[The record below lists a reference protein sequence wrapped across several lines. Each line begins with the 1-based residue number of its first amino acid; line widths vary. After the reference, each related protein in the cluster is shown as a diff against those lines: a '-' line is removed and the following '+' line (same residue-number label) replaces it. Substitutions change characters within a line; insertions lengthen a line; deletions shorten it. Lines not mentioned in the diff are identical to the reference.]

1 MKKHLLAT
9 AFAVAGLGM
18 AALPALA
25 KDYKLASIQSVTG
38 IYAFVGVPLT
48 KGIELGV
55 DQVNASGM
63 LGAGNKLVLEKQ
75 DPASD
80 RTQAVTLMTRFG
92 NDANTL
98 LVLGPSSTIEALAA
112 GPAAQAAKLPQITN
126 GALPQLLKV
135 NDQLFRTLIPI
146 PESWGLIANYAA
158 TNLKSKRCALI
169 TVSDNEGYMYQRELV
184 KQGLVA
190 KGVEIVSDEL
200 PRGSETDYSAI
211 ATKIASRNPDC
222 MILNGPAEQMANMII
237 QVKQAGLSPAA
248 HVFIDS
254 GGGSANFL
262 KAGGKM
268 VEGVYVLTP
277 FFAPGS
283 TPMARKFSADYEKRF
298 GEAPDNWSA
307 LGYAS
312 VQVVAA
318 AIKAAG
324 ANVTRETLTAE
335 LKKTKDLPVVLG
347 EGTMSIGADRET
359 HYDLTVLTVKDGK
372 WAFP

>member
-1 MKKHLLAT
+1 MKKYLLAT

-25 KDYKLASIQSVTG
+25 KDYKVASIQSVTG

-48 KGIELGV
+48 KGIELGI

-63 LGAGNKLVLEKQ
+63 LGAGNKIVLEKQ
-75 DPASD
+75 DPASE
-80 RTQAVTLMTRFG
+80 RSQAVTLMTRFG

-98 LVLGPSSTIEALAA
+98 MVFGPSSTIEALAS

-126 GALPQLLKV
+126 GALPALLKV

-158 TNLKSKRCALI
+158 TTLKSKRCSLI

-190 KGVEIVSDEL
+190 KGVEIVADEL

-211 ATKIASRNPDC
+211 ATKIVSRNPDC

-277 FFAPGS
+277 FFAPGA
-283 TPMARKFSADYEKRF
+283 TPMARQFSADYEKRF

-318 AIKAAG
+318 SIKAAG
-324 ANVTRETLTAE
+324 TNVTRETLTAA
-335 LKKTKDLPVVLG
+335 LKKTNNLPVVLG
-347 EGTMSIGADRET
+347 AGTMSIGEDRET